1 MRRAE
6 NDMRPQALYRIDQKI
21 GGVICWLA
29 GFFAHRHKRMPE
41 PSEWRRIAVAKYMG
55 MGSLVL
61 ATPLLQILR
70 QNAPHAEI
78 AIVTSSELAE
88 LARMLPVDRI
98 FAWDFRSVLSALKTF
113 PSLISSL
120 RRWRPDVFF
129 DLEFFAN
136 TSALIAL
143 FSGAPIRVSF
153 HHAQSPR
160 GRLLTHYLPLTPRH
174 TSELFANLAWAVGVS
189 VESLPSLCRLNYDPQ
204 KVREEIRRLPRPFV
218 VVNPNAGELA
228 LHRRWM
234 PERFHE
240 LLCRL
245 LDSFPEMNF
254 VFIGSRSER
263 NYVASVLAE
272 LSGHSRVRNLAG
284 QLNLDELC
292 FVLDNALALITNDSG
307 PMHLAAALGTPCVAL
322 FGPETPD
329 HYGPMG
335 EGHWAIYK
343 RLPCSP
349 CLTPFDGKMFP
360 CPFEVRCLREI
371 SVDEV
376 FEAAKKVI
384 NRQ

>member
-1 MRRAE
+1 MRLHR
-6 NDMRPQALYRIDQKI
+6 LYRVDQKF
-21 GGVICWLA
+21 GGLICWLS
-29 GFFAHRHKRMPE
+29 GFFAHHPKVMPS
-41 PSEWRRIAVAKYMG
+41 PSEWQRIAIAKYIG

-61 ATPLLQILR
+61 ATPMLRILR
-70 QNAPHAEI
+70 QQAPKAEI
-78 AIVTSSELAE
+78 AIVTSSNLAE
-88 LARMLPVDRI
+88 LARMLLVDRV
-98 FAWDFRSVLSALKTF
+98 FVWDFRSLRTAVKTF
-113 PSLISSL
+113 PPFILSL

-129 DLEFFAN
+129 DLEFFTN
-136 TSALIAL
+136 TSALIAW
-143 FSGAPIRVSF
+143 FSGAPIRIGF

-174 TSELFANLAWAVGVS
+174 AAELFVGLAWAVGIS
-189 VESLPSLCRLNYDPQ
+189 VKSLSSLYRLNYDPQ
-204 KVREEIRRLPRPFV
+204 KVRDEIRSLPRPFV

-228 LHRRWM
+228 LQRRWM
-234 PERFHE
+234 PERFRE

-245 LDSFPEMNF
+245 LDSFPEMHF

-292 FVLDNALALITNDSG
+292 FVLEHAVAIITNDSG
-307 PMHLAAALGTPCVAL
+307 PMHLAAALRTPCVAL

-343 RLPCSP
+343 PLPCSP

-376 FEAAKKVI
+376 FEAVKKVI
-384 NRQ
+384 NRH

>member
-1 MRRAE
+1 
-6 NDMRPQALYRIDQKI
+6 MRPQALYRVDQKI
-21 GGVICWLA
+21 GGAICWLA
-29 GFFAHRHKRMPE
+29 SFLASRCKRMPE
-41 PSEWRRIAVAKYMG
+41 PSEWQRIAVAKYMG

-70 QNAPHAEI
+70 QGAPQAEI
-78 AIVTSSELAE
+78 AIVTSLDLAR
-88 LARMLPVDRI
+88 LARMLPVDKV
-98 FAWDFRSVLSALKTF
+98 FAWDFRSVSSALKTF
-113 PSLISSL
+113 LPFISSL

-129 DLEFFAN
+129 DLEFFVN
-136 TSALIAL
+136 TSALIAWL
-143 FSGAPIRVSF
+143 SGAPIRVGF

-160 GRLLTHYLPLTPRH
+160 GQLLTHYLPFTPRH
-174 TSELFANLAWAVGVS
+174 TAELFAGLAWAVGIS
-189 VESLPSLCRLNYDPQ
+189 VKSLPSLCRLSYDPQ
-204 KVREEIRRLPRPFV
+204 KVRNEVRSLPRPFV

-228 LHRRWM
+228 LQRRWM
-234 PERFHE
+234 PERFRE
-240 LLCRL
+240 LLYRL
-245 LDSFPEMNF
+245 SDSFPNMHF
-254 VFIGSRSER
+254 VLIGSRSER
-263 NYVASVLAE
+263 KYVAGVLAE
-272 LSGHSRVRNLAG
+272 LANHPRIRNLAG

-292 FVLDNALALITNDSG
+292 FVLDNAVALITNDSG

-335 EGHWAIYK
+335 EGHRTIYK

-360 CPFEVRCLREI
+360 CPFEIRCLREI

-384 NRQ
+384 NRR

>member
-1 MRRAE
+1 
-6 NDMRPQALYRIDQKI
+6 MRPQVLYRVDQKI
-21 GGVICWLA
+21 VGTICWLV
-29 GFFAHRHKRMPE
+29 GFFASQRKQMLE
-41 PSEWRRIAVAKYMG
+41 PSRWRRIAVAKYMG

-70 QNAPHAEI
+70 QNSPQAEI
-78 AIVTSSELAE
+78 TIVTSSDLAQ

-113 PSLISSL
+113 PHFISSL

-129 DLEFFAN
+129 DLEFFVN
-136 TSALIAL
+136 TSALIAWL
-143 FSGAPIRVSF
+143 SGAPIRVGF

-174 TSELFANLAWAVGVS
+174 TAELFANLAWTVGIS
-189 VESLPSLCRLNYDPQ
+189 VKSLPSLCRLNYDPQ
-204 KVREEIRRLPRPFV
+204 KVRDEIRSLPRPFV

-228 LHRRWM
+228 LQRRWM
-234 PERFHE
+234 PERFHD

-245 LDSFPEMNF
+245 LDSFPDMHF

-263 NYVASVLAE
+263 NHVASVLAE
-272 LSGHSRVRNLAG
+272 LSGHFRVRNLAG

-360 CPFEVRCLREI
+360 CPFEVQCLKAI

-384 NRQ
+384 NRP